1 MHKAS
6 HYKMP
11 AGIVMSWLSLAR
23 FYGRAIGI
31 PARYKTSLIATP
43 VWFIY
48 YSLVTSSLS
57 AERTNNDE

>member
-11 AGIVMSWLSLAR
+11 AGIVMSWLSLAFFR

-31 PARYKTSLIATP
+31 PARYKTSLNCHT
-43 VWFIY
+43 
-48 YSLVTSSLS
+48 SLVYFTIHWLPV
-57 AERTNNDE
+57 R